1 MSGESMNMPLP
12 CCASRVKRL
21 ALLLLGAVLLLAAL
35 LPGPP
40 PVSSAEAVVTVSVMV
55 LPNPI
60 VVTIPTPPR
69 VRVGVP
75 FPILAFIESSA
86 DSGIEEAAATIHP
99 PDGFEVVMPG
109 SAVDLGTIRAHGSA
123 VAMWLV
129 RALEMGNYVVL
140 VSVSGIY
147 GGDVVTGQDSALV
160 TVRSR

>member
-1 MSGESMNMPLP
+1 MCGESMNVPLP
-12 CCASRVKRL
+12 RCASRVKRL
-21 ALLLLGAVLLLAAL
+21 VLLLLGAALLLTAL
-35 LPGPP
+35 LPAPP
-40 PVSSAEAVVTVSVMV
+40 PVSSAEAVVTVSVTV

-60 VVTIPTPPR
+60 VVTVRTPPG
-69 VRVGVP
+69 VGVP

-99 PDGFEVVMPG
+99 PDGFEVIMPG

-140 VSVSGIY
+140 VSVSGDY
-147 GGDVVTGQDSALV
+147 DGDIVTGQDAALV

>member
-1 MSGESMNMPLP
+1 MNMPLP
-12 CCASRVKRL
+12 RCASRVKRL
-21 ALLLLGAVLLLAAL
+21 VLLLLGAVLLLTAL

-40 PVSSAEAVVTVSVMV
+40 PVSSAEAVVTVSVTV

-60 VVTIPTPPR
+60 VVTVRTPPW

-75 FPILAFIESSA
+75 FPVLAFIESSA
-86 DSGIEEAAATIHP
+86 DSGIEEAAATIHTP
-99 PDGFEVVMPG
+99 EDIEVIIRGTEVE
-109 SAVDLGTIRAHGSA
+109 LGAIPANGTTT
-123 VAMWLV
+123 AMWLV
-129 RALEMGNYVVL
+129 RSLAEGNYVVL